1 MFRRSIFCLLF
12 FLLLP
17 LSAPAAPT
25 INCHCFTDR
34 SYDPARPGAADP
46 YFLAATQNTFFATA
60 FGTSKKNLVRKK
72 QQGAASEDLWVAF
85 WVGQKSGTDP
95 EALLKAKE
103 DSVTW
108 KAALASLGITPGTL
122 GARFSSALNGEGSA
136 PLDQLAVDE
145 LFLRFR
151 LLGESDLHTL
161 RQAGVSNQELII
173 STLIGL
179 KTNQPP
185 GLIVQEAKTGGK
197 SWGELLTAGGID
209 INKIQQD
216 FSTMLR

>member
-1 MFRRSIFCLLF
+1 MFRNSALYLLF

-25 INCHCFTDR
+25 ITCHCFTDR

-46 YFLAATQNTFFATA
+46 YFLATTQNTFFATA

-95 EALLKAKE
+95 EALLKAKK

-108 KAALASLGITPGTL
+108 KAALASLSITPGIL
-122 GARFSSALNGEGSA
+122 GARFSAALNGEGSA
-136 PLDQLAVDE
+136 PLDQVAVDE

-151 LLGESDLHTL
+151 LLGEADLVTL

-179 KTNQPP
+179 RSKRPP
-185 GLIVQEAKTGGK
+185 GEIVRGAKVDGK

-209 INKIQQD
+209 ITNIQQD